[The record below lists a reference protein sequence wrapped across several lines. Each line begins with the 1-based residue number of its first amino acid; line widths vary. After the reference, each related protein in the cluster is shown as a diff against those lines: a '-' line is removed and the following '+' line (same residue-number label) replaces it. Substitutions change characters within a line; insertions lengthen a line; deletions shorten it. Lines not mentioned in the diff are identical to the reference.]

1 MNTTTTLPLLNGF
14 ILEHQTDISLEE
26 LSRGC
31 AIEADFILELIE
43 EGVIAPETGSAPD
56 RWRFTSLQVRHAAV
70 AWRLQRDLGVNLA
83 GAALALQ
90 LLDEV
95 ETLRAQITANASA
108 TGDD

>member
-1 MNTTTTLPLLNGF
+1 MNSTNTRPLLNGF

-31 AIEADFILELIE
+31 AIETNFILELIR
-43 EGVIAPETGSAPD
+43 EGVIAPEGGSAPD
-56 RWRFTSLQVRHAAV
+56 RWRFTSLQVRHASV

-95 ETLRAQITANASA
+95 ETLRAQIAANS
-108 TGDD
+108 GVEDG